1 MFCDLQRTRRLSA
14 PHISARCIYVR
25 DYSLVNILEDLAL
38 LQLGDMLVSVHTV
51 CFIWAGYL
59 GWLVREADSGTAV
72 L

>member
-1 MFCDLQRTRRLSA
+1 MSCDLQGIRRHPALY
-14 PHISARCIYVR
+14 ICARRIHVR
-25 DYSLVNILEDLAL
+25 HYSSVNILEDLAL